1 MAKLPAEV
9 RKITDT
15 LDEVGNTTKAVT
27 KGYAIGST
35 ALGTLALF
43 ADYRTRVN
51 LGEQSLNLDNPV
63 VLAGLLFGG
72 CFLSYSVQ

>member
-1 MAKLPAEV
+1 MAKLPVDV

-15 LDEVGNTTKAVT
+15 LDEVGNTTKTVT
-27 KGYAIGST
+27 KGYTIGPA
-35 ALGTLALF
+35 ALGALALF

-51 LGEQSLNLDNPV
+51 LGEQSLNLDDPV
-63 VLAGLLFGG
+63 VLAGLLLGG